1 MQEIIEY
8 LQKVQAA
15 KKSIAFLNDEQKNTI
30 LHSIADALIE
40 KTPTIAQ
47 ANAQDISSGR
57 ENGLTEAL
65 LDRLLLDAPRIRDIA
80 DSLRTIA
87 SLKDPV
93 TRTLEGWA
101 LPNGLRVQ
109 KVSIPIGVI
118 GIIYEARPNVTTDVA
133 ALCLKSGNVCI
144 LKGGKEAKHSNATM
158 IQIIQE
164 VLRAHNVSEYCVSA
178 FADSSR
184 ESVTA
189 MLKQD
194 KYIDL
199 IIPRGGEGLIR
210 YVSENSTIPVLKHD
224 KGVCNIFVDES
235 ANIQEAIDITV
246 NAKTRRPG
254 VCNALECM
262 IVHQDIASIFLPLA
276 KKAFDAKQTL
286 LKGCTQTKA
295 IIDIELIDSE
305 AYHIEYLDNILNIKV
320 VDSLQEAIEHI
331 ETYGSGHSDSIVTRR
346 LESSRLFCQMVD
358 SACVY
363 VNASTSFTD
372 GGQFGF
378 GAEVGISTAKLHARG
393 PMGVDD
399 LTTYKFVVMGEGQ
412 IRA

>member
-1 MQEIIEY
+1 MQENIEY

-40 KTPTIAQ
+40 KTSTIAQ
-47 ANAQDISSGR
+47 ANAQDISGGR

-65 LDRLLLDAPRIRDIA
+65 LDRLLLDTPRIQDIA
-80 DSLRTIA
+80 ESLRTIA
-87 SLKDPV
+87 RLKDPV
-93 TRTLEGWA
+93 ARTLEGWA

-118 GIIYEARPNVTTDVA
+118 GVIYEARPNVTTDVA

-144 LKGGKEAKHSNATM
+144 LKGGKEAKHSNAIM
-158 IQIIQE
+158 IEIIQE

-184 ESVTA
+184 ESVTD

-235 ANIQEAIDITV
+235 ADIQEAIDIVV

-262 IVHQDIASIFLPLA
+262 IVHKNIANAFLPLA

-286 LKGCTQTKA
+286 LKGCAQTKV
-295 IIDIELIDSE
+295 IVDVELIDSE
-305 AYHIEYLDNILNIKV
+305 AYHIEYLDNILNIKI
-320 VDSLQEAIEHI
+320 VDSLREAVEHI
-331 ETYGSGHSDSIVTRR
+331 ETYGSGHSDSILTTS

-399 LTTYKFVVMGEGQ
+399 LTTYKFVIMGEGQ